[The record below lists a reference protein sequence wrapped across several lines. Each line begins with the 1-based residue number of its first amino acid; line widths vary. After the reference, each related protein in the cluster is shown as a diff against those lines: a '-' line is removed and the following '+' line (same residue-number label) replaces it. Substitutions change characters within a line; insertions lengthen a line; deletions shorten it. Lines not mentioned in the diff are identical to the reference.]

1 MGRIGYRLNDD
12 EVAWSAVRAS
22 GPGGQNVNKVST
34 AVRIVFDV
42 RASSLPEVLKERIL
56 ALRDRRVVRSAGL
69 VTLKSAGER
78 TQARNLETAMARLR
92 ELIDR
97 AADVPPDRRP
107 TKPTRA
113 SVRRAKK
120 AKMARSAVKA
130 LRRTPSPADFQG

>member
-1 MGRIGYRLNDD
+1 MGRIGYRLRED

-69 VTLKSAGER
+69 VTLKCADER
-78 TQARNLETAMARLR
+78 TRARNLESAMERLR

-97 AADVPPDRRP
+97 AADVPRVRRP
-107 TKPTRA
+107 TAPTRA
-113 SVRRAKK
+113 SVRRARKV
-120 AKMARSAVKA
+120 KMARSAVKA
-130 LRRTPSPADFQG
+130 LRRALHPADFQG